1 MVTRTALALLTLTLP
16 LAAFADSMR
25 CGKWVVNEESSPA
38 EIIEKCGEP
47 QQREVTEN
55 DVFARNA
62 AGNTYRTGTQI
73 VERWVY
79 QRSPGA
85 LPMQVTVVDGKVS
98 EIRRI
103 QK

>member
-1 MVTRTALALLTLTLP
+1 MIIRTALAILVATLP
-16 LAAFADSMR
+16 VSAFAESMR
-25 CGKWVVNEESSPA
+25 CGKWVINEESSPA

-47 QQREVTEN
+47 QQREITEN
-55 DVFARNA
+55 DVLARNA
-62 AGNTYRTGTQI
+62 AGNTYRTGTRI
-73 VERWVY
+73 VERWTY

-85 LPMQVTVVDGKVS
+85 LPMQVTVVDGKVT

>member
-1 MVTRTALALLTLTLP
+1 MIIRTALAILVATLP
-16 LAAFADSMR
+16 VSAFAESMR
-25 CGKWVVNEESSPA
+25 CGKWVINEESSPA

-47 QQREVTEN
+47 QQREITEH
-55 DVFARNA
+55 DVLARNA
-62 AGNTYRTGTQI
+62 AGNT
-73 VERWVY
+73 ERWTY

-85 LPMQVTVVDGKVS
+85 LPMQVTVVDGKVT